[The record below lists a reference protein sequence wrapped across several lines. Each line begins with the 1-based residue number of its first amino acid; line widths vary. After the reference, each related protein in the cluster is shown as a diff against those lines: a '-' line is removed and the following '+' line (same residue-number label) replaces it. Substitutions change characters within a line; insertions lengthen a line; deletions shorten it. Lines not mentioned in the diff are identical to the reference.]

1 MTKSV
6 WVFVRIE
13 NLDFM
18 GFVLTCK
25 LAKIGFFYS
34 LATKMLP
41 EKGDL
46 I

>member
-6 WVFVRIE
+6 GVFVRVE
-13 NLDFM
+13 NLDFT

-41 EKGDL
+41 EKGS
-46 I
+46 II